1 MHFSFQGKVVI
12 KLAYE
17 AYQEMAEKEMSKL
30 CAQAREKWNL
40 KHIALHH
47 RQVLFYLFNF
57 FFYIAQHIEFYQ
69 M

>member
-1 MHFSFQGKVVI
+1 MSVILYILFQGKAVI

-17 AYQEMAEKEMSKL
+17 AYQEMAEKEMRKL
-30 CAQAREKWNL
+30 CGQAREKWNV

-47 RQVLFYLFNF
+47 RQVF
-57 FFYIAQHIEFYQ
+57 FIVAQHLQRRLLYQ